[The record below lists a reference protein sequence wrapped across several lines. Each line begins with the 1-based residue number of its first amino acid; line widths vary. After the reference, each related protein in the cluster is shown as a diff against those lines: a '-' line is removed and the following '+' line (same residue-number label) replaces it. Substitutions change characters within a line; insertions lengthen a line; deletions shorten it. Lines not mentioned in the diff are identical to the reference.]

1 MLRGKITQIPPQAR
15 ILMLSSP
22 SPRRRPRSPGLSGS
36 MRIIGRSP
44 EVHSIAWEFLEQQA
58 VLEVAGGRE
67 GRG

>member
-1 MLRGKITQIPPQAR
+1 
-15 ILMLSSP
+15 MLSSP